1 MFLFK
6 NLNQKPGSNRLD
18 WVEWIKAIA
27 LIWIFLNHVAE
38 RIFGYPWISNPNLD
52 WPSLSD
58 RIAQLAPVQGYGWG
72 DVFVNL
78 FRYLGWFGDQGVQLF
93 LIMSGFG
100 LTWGLLARGQTAPI
114 SIKDF
119 YFRRLARIYPLWW
132 GAHILFFV
140 VWLFLGRGLALTEI
154 ESWISFV
161 GLRVTPTTF
170 YYFSPA
176 WWYFALILQLYLVF
190 PLLWEGL
197 RRWGALRFLLVSS
210 AVAFVIRG
218 IGLLVLTDYLDV
230 WQRGGIFI
238 TRLPEFAFG
247 MALAAWLYTDREN
260 VEKKLTSPWAITA
273 SLGVYALGLVFS
285 LSLVGMTLGPFFL
298 GTSAFLLFY
307 NLVVRILARIPR
319 WLALVGIWIGLHSY
333 SLYLVH
339 HPVVNRLVPEGAS
352 ISFSFWMRM
361 GLAWV
366 GSLVLALALEFGVEW
381 IEKQIRRSHQA
392 RGWMRTGFR
401 IAIFGGFVVA
411 FFLAAEVLVRQ
422 FAPQEIYGWGE
433 RPSLQVHPIFG
444 WTLIPGKTTQLR
456 WQHYDYT
463 VTSNSLGFPGPEYP
477 LEKSEGD
484 FRILVTG
491 DAFSSA
497 EGVDT
502 ELAWPRLLEASLN
515 EKTGKLIQVMNFSIT
530 GYGPNQYAAVVNEF
544 APVYRPDLVL
554 VEVFV
559 NDFDDVWIPNEIF
572 QQYIGFGQPS
582 QNGISSYLRLEHFR
596 SFFRYDVLDPWIAP
610 ILSQA
615 PTKGYFLGNF
625 SVFENVRRED
635 LLGSKAEVA
644 SRLEE
649 IQSRAKDLEAS
660 LLVVVVPASIQV
672 CQPSELDYYPRNVDF
687 NNQEQFD
694 PEIPQ
699 KLFSEIGEELNLS
712 MIDLRK
718 AFEAS
723 SECPYQSQNMHWTET
738 GHQVVT
744 AYLANYILQENWI
757 GETP

>member
-1 MFLFK
+1 
-6 NLNQKPGSNRLD
+6 
-18 WVEWIKAIA
+18 
-27 LIWIFLNHVAE
+27 
-38 RIFGYPWISNPNLD
+38 
-52 WPSLSD
+52 
-58 RIAQLAPVQGYGWG
+58 
-72 DVFVNL
+72 
-78 FRYLGWFGDQGVQLF
+78 
-93 LIMSGFG
+93 
-100 LTWGLLARGQTAPI
+100 
-114 SIKDF
+114 
-119 YFRRLARIYPLWW
+119 
-132 GAHILFFV
+132 
-140 VWLFLGRGLALTEI
+140 
-154 ESWISFV
+154 
-161 GLRVTPTTF
+161 
-170 YYFSPA
+170 
-176 WWYFALILQLYLVF
+176 
-190 PLLWEGL
+190 
-197 RRWGALRFLLVSS
+197 
-210 AVAFVIRG
+210 
-218 IGLLVLTDYLDV
+218 
-230 WQRGGIFI
+230 
-238 TRLPEFAFG
+238 
-247 MALAAWLYTDREN
+247 
-260 VEKKLTSPWAITA
+260 
-273 SLGVYALGLVFS
+273 
-285 LSLVGMTLGPFFL
+285 
-298 GTSAFLLFY
+298 
-307 NLVVRILARIPR
+307 
-319 WLALVGIWIGLHSY
+319 
-333 SLYLVH
+333 
-339 HPVVNRLVPEGAS
+339 
-352 ISFSFWMRM
+352 M